1 MQERMKARPPL
12 YPGGNSATLLTVV
25 ASVFFAL
32 VSGCQKP
39 VVVPPI
45 TPTPTGKQLT
55 GKFVWMDLV
64 TGDVKAARDFYGK
77 LFGWQFEGE
86 ESKSTPFTLVKQGG
100 TPIAGIV
107 YYEKMDPAQQQ
118 ARWLSYLSVPD
129 VDRAS
134 DIVRQSGGEIF
145 VEPRD
150 LPQRGRIAVVL
161 DPQKVP
167 FGLLKAT
174 GGDPT
179 EEKVTPFRWM
189 WHELWT
195 TDTTGAFLF
204 YQKIFGYIKESM
216 VLSVQRGTYTILKTG
231 DTPQAGM
238 AQIIQEGVKPIWL
251 PYVNVEDPAAIA
263 VRTLTLGGKVLIA
276 PSDSIRNGTVAIV
289 ADPTGGIVAIQK
301 WTPQDKLGK

>member
-1 MQERMKARPPL
+1 MYARKKAGPPL
-12 YPGGNSATLLTVV
+12 LRAGRSTTPLAVV
-25 ASVFFAL
+25 ALVLAAL
-32 VSGCQKP
+32 ISGCQKP

-45 TPTPTGKQLT
+45 TSTPTGKQLT

-77 LFGWQFEGE
+77 LFGWQFDGE
-86 ESKSTPFTLVKQGG
+86 EGKATPFTLVKQGG

-107 YYEKMDPAQQQ
+107 YYEKIDPAQQQ
-118 ARWLSYLSVPD
+118 ARWLGYVSVAD

-134 DIVRQSGGEIF
+134 DIVRQSGGEVF

-174 GGDPT
+174 GGDPLD
-179 EEKVTPFRWM
+179 ENVTPFRWM

-195 TDTTGAFLF
+195 TDTTGATVF
-204 YQKIFGYIKESM
+204 YQKLLGYGKESM
-216 VLSVQRGTYTILKTG
+216 VLSVQRGTYTILKSG
-231 DTPQAGM
+231 GTPQAGM
-238 AQIIQEGVKPIWL
+238 AQIIQDGVKPIWL
-251 PYVNVEDPAAIA
+251 PYVNVDDPAAIA
-263 VRTLTLGGKVLIA
+263 AKTLTLGGKVLIA
-276 PSDSIRNGTVAIV
+276 PDSSIRNGTVAII

-301 WTPQDKLGK
+301 WTPQDKLSK